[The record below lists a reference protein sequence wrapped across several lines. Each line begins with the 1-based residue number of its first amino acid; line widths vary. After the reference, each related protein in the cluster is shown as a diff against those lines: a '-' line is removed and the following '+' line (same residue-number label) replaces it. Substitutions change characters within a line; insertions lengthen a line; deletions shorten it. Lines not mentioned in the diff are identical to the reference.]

1 MRCSIGTHAWAV
13 AHPRSERSRC
23 LVLLS
28 GVWSQERYDDVEK
41 RLTPFLKQCGYNVK
55 RDVQFLPISGLKG
68 SNIKSVRRARIKL
81 TSSSAETYLSLLPV
95 PSFLIFLL

>member
-1 MRCSIGTHAWAV
+1 MTCSATD
-13 AHPRSERSRC
+13 PP
-23 LVLLS
+23 

-68 SNIKSVRRARIKL
+68 TNIK
-81 TSSSAETYLSLLPV
+81 
-95 PSFLIFLL
+95 